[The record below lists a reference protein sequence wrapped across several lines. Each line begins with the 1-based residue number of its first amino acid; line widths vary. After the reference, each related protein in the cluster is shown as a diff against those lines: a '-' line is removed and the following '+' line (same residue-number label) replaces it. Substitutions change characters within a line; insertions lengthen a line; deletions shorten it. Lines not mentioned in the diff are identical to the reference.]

1 MWPEYGLINYG
12 VQTAA
17 AALERAREDASFA
30 DDGKEYEFLARH
42 TDDDAGWG
50 YVSLEGWKL
59 GILQGF
65 EPGDSKS
72 RIHGYVT
79 QILNPISTKRCR
91 PMIYSN
97 PRFLPPSAAKCM
109 HPLFHPL
116 LCPFT
121 VTPF

>member
-1 MWPEYGLINYG
+1 MGNKWCNVKEGGREGEMWPEYGLINYG

-59 GILQGF
+59 GILHYRRLNLGTLKAVF
-65 EPGDSKS
+65 M
-72 RIHGYVT
+72 VT
-79 QILNPISTKRCR
+79 
-91 PMIYSN
+91 
-97 PRFLPPSAAKCM
+97 
-109 HPLFHPL
+109 
-116 LCPFT
+116 
-121 VTPF
+121 

>member
-17 AALERAREDASFA
+17 LERGEDASFA

-50 YVSLEGWKL
+50 YVSLEGWKQ
-59 GILQGF
+59 GILHHRLQGF
-65 EPGDSKS
+65 EPGDSQS

-79 QILNPISTKRCR
+79 QILNPCQ
-91 PMIYSN
+91 PN
-97 PRFLPPSAAKCM
+97 VAAR
-109 HPLFHPL
+109 
-116 LCPFT
+116 
-121 VTPF
+121 